1 LPKCRKNAGL
11 ELSTAQPQT
20 KPSHFAHAVATGAD
34 WRTAIKE
41 IGDALSAQGAVGALG
56 LIYVTEPWAEHL
68 ADMAATLQQRLNI
81 SQWAGCA
88 GFGIFGGGGEMHRD
102 AAVSVMVAPFAA
114 ADVSML
120 PGLLDEA
127 SARMTSTTPWCRL
140 NAPVFGI
147 VHADPRNAQ
156 LDAMI
161 EALMDD
167 DVGGGYVVGGLT
179 PATQQPMQVADGA
192 TTGGIS
198 GVLLSSRV
206 PVAVT
211 LSQGCTPIG
220 PVHKVTA
227 GRRGVISE
235 LDGRPAL
242 DVLKDS
248 VGEILSHDLRRIAG
262 YIQAAL
268 PVGDTDRRDYA
279 VRNLMGIDQKSGLIA
294 IGADLNPGDRVMF
307 VRRDPVSAQKDLTRA
322 LEDLKKRI
330 GDRHILGGHYVSCVA
345 RGPQMFGDIGAEAKV
360 IHDCLGDFPLVGF
373 FANGEISG
381 RRLYGYTGV
390 LSVFLDRAL

>member
-1 LPKCRKNAGL
+1 MT
-11 ELSTAQPQT
+11 TAKSPARAV
-20 KPSHFAHAVATGAD
+20 PFAHACVSGDD
-34 WRTAIKE
+34 WRAAIKDV
-41 IGDALSAQGAVGALG
+41 GDALSRHGAAGALG
-56 LIYVTEPWAEHL
+56 LIYVTEPWAAHL
-68 ADMAATLQQRLNI
+68 ADMVTTLQQRLNVA
-81 SQWAGCA
+81 QWAGCA
-88 GFGIFGGGGEMHRD
+88 GFGIFGAGREVHRD
-102 AAVSVMVAPFAA
+102 PAVSVLVAPLSID
-114 ADVSML
+114 DVSML
-120 PGLLDEA
+120 PGLLDEP
-127 SARMTSTTPWCRL
+127 SARMTATTPWCRL

-156 LDAMI
+156 LDSMI
-161 EALMDD
+161 EALMAD

-179 PATQQPMQVADGA
+179 PATHEPMQVADGA
-192 TTGGIS
+192 TTGGLS

-235 LDGRPAL
+235 LDGRVAL
-242 DVLKDS
+242 DVLKDT
-248 VGEILSHDLRRIAG
+248 VGEVLARDLRRISG
-262 YIQAAL
+262 YIHAAL
-268 PVGDTDRRDYA
+268 PVGDTDLRDYT
-279 VRNLMGIDQKSGLIA
+279 VRNLMGIDPKSGLIA

-307 VRRDPVSAQKDLTRA
+307 VRRDPASAQSDLKRA
-322 LEDLKKRI
+322 LEDLKRRI
-330 GDRHILGGHYVSCVA
+330 GTRKILGGHYVSCVA
-345 RGPQMFGDIGAEAKV
+345 RGPQMFGDVGAEAKV
-360 IHDCLGDFPLVGF
+360 IHDILGDFPMTGF